1 MFIDIEEWWK
11 TKQIPSRVITSCVDF
26 ASKKVLTNNKGVP
39 MNRLLIANIVLTVIL
54 FGTFFVRSG
63 IIIDKV
69 DGLDVNVKST
79 ACHCM
84 KK

>member
-1 MFIDIEEWWK
+1 
-11 TKQIPSRVITSCVDF
+11 
-26 ASKKVLTNNKGVP
+26 

-54 FGTFFVRSG
+54 FGTFLVRSG

-69 DGLDVNVKST
+69 DGLEGNIKET
-79 ACHCM
+79 ACHCI